1 MLYKGFSK
9 NFWLMCLASLFFF
22 ASFNMIIPELPKM
35 LRSLGGIKYL
45 GWNIAAF
52 SLIALLS
59 RPLSGLLTDKIG
71 RIPVM
76 VFGTMIAVF
85 IGFIYPFVSSIML
98 YFVLRGVHGLA
109 AGFTPTA
116 NVAFIDDV
124 IPQNRKGEAMGMVG
138 VANVVGMSSG
148 PPIGS
153 WIANTYGLDYTF
165 FASSSVALLALL
177 IFLTLKETIP
187 VKEKLSYKLFT
198 KENLKFF
205 APKAIPPSFVMMLTV
220 FSFGTLLTLAPDYAV
235 FHGFT
240 NKGSFFTYMVVAS
253 LLSRVV
259 AGKKSDT
266 MGRRK
271 LASMGCFILTIGMVI
286 MAVANSSFIVI
297 VGACT
302 IGFGQGFLSPILFA
316 WAVGVADPKNKS
328 RAISTIFIALEI
340 GVIAGSLIPG
350 FIYNDKIENFPLA
363 FAFAASIN
371 AIALFYLVLNKNLK
385 ES

>member
-1 MLYKGFSK
+1 
-9 NFWLMCLASLFFF
+9 MCLATLFFF
-22 ASFNMIIPELPKM
+22 ASFNMVIPELPKM

-59 RPLSGLLTDKIG
+59 RPLSGLLTEKIG

-76 VFGTMIAVF
+76 VFGASISII
-85 IGFIYPFVSSIML
+85 IGLIYPFVSSILL
-98 YFVLRGVHGLA
+98 YFILRGVHGLA

-124 IPQNRKGEAMGMVG
+124 IPSNRKGEAMGMVG

-165 FASSSVALLALL
+165 FASSAVAFFALL
-177 IFLTLKETIP
+177 IFLTLKETLV
-187 VKEKLSYKLFT
+187 VKEKLSVKLIT

-205 APKAIPPSFVMMLTV
+205 APKAVPPSIVMMLTV
-220 FSFGTLLTLAPDYAV
+220 FSFGTLLTLAPDFAT
-235 FHGFT
+235 FHGFE
-240 NKGSFFTYMVVAS
+240 NKGTFFTYMVVAS

-266 MGRRK
+266 MGRRN
-271 LASMGCFILTIGMVI
+271 LSVIGCIILTTGMIIMAAASTKLMVI
-286 MAVANSSFIVI
+286 MA
-297 VGACT
+297 ACT

-316 WAVGVADPKNKS
+316 WAVDVADPKNKS
-328 RAISTIFIALEI
+328 RAISTLYIALEI
-340 GVIAGSLIPG
+340 GIISGSLLPG
-350 FIYNDKIENFPLA
+350 YIYNDKATNFPMAFAVAAFANAFALA
-363 FAFAASIN
+363 FLLFKKSIRK
-371 AIALFYLVLNKNLK
+371 A
-385 ES
+385 

>member
-1 MLYKGFSK
+1 
-9 NFWLMCLASLFFF
+9 
-22 ASFNMIIPELPKM
+22 MIIPELPKM

-52 SLIALLS
+52 SLVALLS

-76 VFGTMIAVF
+76 VFGTIVAII
-85 IGFIYPFVSSIML
+85 IGFIYPFVSSILL

-124 IPQNRKGEAMGMVG
+124 IPNHRKGEAMGMVG

-165 FASSSVALLALL
+165 FASSAVALLALL

-187 VKEKLSYKLFT
+187 VKEKLSYKLIT

-205 APKAIPPSFVMMLTV
+205 APKAIPPSLVMMLTV

-235 FHGFT
+235 YHGFK
-240 NKGSFFTYMVVAS
+240 NKGSFFTYMVIAS

-271 LASMGCFILTIGMVI
+271 LASFGCLILTLGMII
-286 MAVANSSFIVI
+286 MAFANSSFTVVI
-297 VGACT
+297 GACT

-340 GVIAGSLIPG
+340 GIIAGSLIPG

-371 AIALFYLVLNKNLK
+371 AIALFYLLFNKNLK